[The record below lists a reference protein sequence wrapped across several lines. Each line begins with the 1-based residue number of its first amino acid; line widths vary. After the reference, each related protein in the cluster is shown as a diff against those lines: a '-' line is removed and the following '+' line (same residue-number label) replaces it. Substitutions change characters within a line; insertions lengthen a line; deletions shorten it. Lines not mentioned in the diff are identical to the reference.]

1 MEKQAMN
8 QPNKKLKIAV
18 PIIAVCATFAVA
30 TAIVV
35 PVVIYSHNYNPA
47 ELVELTDLSILSAL
61 EGGSPNVDVDPAP
74 PQTLDEIYEDFLV
87 YKNQTQTIDSGS
99 PVISFFSENKLT
111 FEEDYVCYYLSK
123 KTIEKIEAIEQKQQY
138 PDSYSRFSYLR
149 RYKWHLDEGWLKRTR
164 NDRIMTCRTSV
175 KNPSIKTSIGY
186 YSLVHI
192 TRSIDISDKTFGKSF
207 IESICYQE
215 DGLNAVPIP
224 NRTSVTNEMYAE
236 KYDSRRVLVQNVPRF
251 KSLFQFDYY
260 PVSFLDIHN
269 YLINEDNDTFETI
282 MIYSLEKNEHYYDS
296 VKEIIIEEQGAH
308 EFIRYDS
315 EKNEHYYR
323 YAEVICDCKKAKA
336 LFSF

>member
-99 PVISFFSENKLT
+99 SVISFFSENKLT

-123 KTIEKIEAIEQKQQY
+123 KQ
-138 PDSYSRFSYLR
+138 S
-149 RYKWHLDEGWLKRTR
+149 KR
-164 NDRIMTCRTSV
+164 
-175 KNPSIKTSIGY
+175 
-186 YSLVHI
+186 
-192 TRSIDISDKTFGKSF
+192 
-207 IESICYQE
+207 
-215 DGLNAVPIP
+215 
-224 NRTSVTNEMYAE
+224 
-236 KYDSRRVLVQNVPRF
+236 
-251 KSLFQFDYY
+251 
-260 PVSFLDIHN
+260 
-269 YLINEDNDTFETI
+269 
-282 MIYSLEKNEHYYDS
+282 
-296 VKEIIIEEQGAH
+296 
-308 EFIRYDS
+308 
-315 EKNEHYYR
+315 
-323 YAEVICDCKKAKA
+323 
-336 LFSF
+336 